1 MVLVSLSPLR
11 LEETSAKLW
20 YSESILAIAF
30 FNCGCLLLFF
40 FQLVA
45 STHACYSSVLSCQ
58 NKLYL
63 LGLKVLHIIIVI
75 CVWSTSL
82 K

>member
-40 FQLVA
+40 FSVGGQHSRLLFLCAQLPE
-45 STHACYSSVLSCQ
+45 
-58 NKLYL
+58 
-63 LGLKVLHIIIVI
+63 
-75 CVWSTSL
+75 
-82 K
+82 